1 MLGGDAGGES
11 PLTKRK
17 MVALLAGAIQRARD
31 KGYTLKQIV
40 GQLQNNGFDIGHAA
54 LFIHSPAFRSH
65 GASPRTHAV

>member
-1 MLGGDAGGES
+1 MPGGDAGGES

-40 GQLQNNGFDIGHAA
+40 GQLQNNGFGDCKLDCVNAH
-54 LFIHSPAFRSH
+54 L
-65 GASPRTHAV
+65 